1 MFSASFLISYAEGL
15 SADDQAVLLADLEGL
30 AAELSDVFIAGEVLD
45 IGGLMNQGDI
55 MLEIGFENQGAYEAA
70 KATDAWAALKDL
82 LLDAARVDHYEFAAY
97 GDDGLLHL
105 TDTTESKAHRLLFT
119 HVRDGADPEIL
130 EHAYQMMPFMQDS
143 IEGFN
148 NSKISKVVESEGTQ
162 SWDYVFECDYADEN
176 VYQGPYLTHPVHV
189 TYVDKFFEPIAKE
202 YCFVPFLCTSV
213 IASDGPF
220 LANYAD
226 VE

>member
-1 MFSASFLISYAEGL
+1 MFSASFLITC
-15 SADDQAVLLADLEGL
+15 ADDDASELLEELEGL
-30 AAELSDVFIAGEVLD
+30 AAQISQVYIAGEVLD
-45 IGGLMNQGDI
+45 IGGLMNAGDV
-55 MLEIGFENQGAYEAA
+55 MLELGFENQDAYEAA
-70 KATDAWAALKDL
+70 KATDAWAQLKDL
-82 LLDAARVDHYEFAAY
+82 LADQTSVDHYEFAAY

-105 TDTTESKAHRLLFT
+105 TDTTGSRAHRLLFT
-119 HVRDGADPEIL
+119 HVRDGADPAML
-130 EHAYQMMPFMQDS
+130 EHAFEMMPYMQDS

-148 NSKISKVVESEGTQ
+148 NSKISKVVESEGSQ

-220 LANYAD
+220 LANYA
-226 VE
+226 E

>member
-15 SADDQAVLLADLEGL
+15 DASGQQALLADIDSV
-30 AAELSDVFIAGEVLD
+30 ASQLSDVYIAGEVLD
-45 IGGLMNQGDI
+45 IGGLMDQGDI
-55 MLEIGFENQGAYEAA
+55 MLEIGFENQDAYEAA
-70 KATDAWAALKDL
+70 KATDAWTALKDL
-82 LLDAARVDHYEFAAY
+82 LLDTGRVDHYEFAAY
-97 GDDGLLHL
+97 GDDGALHL

-119 HVRDGADPEIL
+119 HVRDGADPEML
-130 EHAYQMMPFMQDS
+130 EHAYSMMTTMQDF

-148 NSKISKVVESEGTQ
+148 NSKISKVVESEGSQ

-189 TYVDKFFEPIAKE
+189 TYIDKFFEPIAKE

-220 LANYAD
+220 LANYA
-226 VE
+226 E